1 MFSVIMPAYN
11 AERFIDTAVN
21 SVLMQTHGDFELI
34 IVDDGSKDKTQE
46 KILKHKDERIK
57 YVRQQN
63 SGVSAARN
71 KGILES
77 RGEFVCFLDSDD
89 EWKSNHL
96 EVLVSLIERYS
107 HCGMFITGYDI
118 RFNNGRLIHKSE
130 QILKGV
136 PEQQFV
142 SDNAFGVLIKN
153 GYFFN
158 TNCVCCRKEVFDKIG
173 LFETGVRNGEDDDMW
188 YRIFAYYSVA
198 VSKKITTVYDRSNCG
213 ATANRLEVFEPF
225 FMSRVE
231 GILKSSDVPEER
243 KESISLWV
251 ERNKLSRVRQ
261 YILFGKKLKAL
272 KLLRSVPFKKSDK
285 KKYLE
290 ALICMFIPSA
300 LIRKHIDRRD
310 EGYYN

>member
-11 AERFIDTAVN
+11 AEGFIDTALK
-21 SVLMQTHGDFELI
+21 SVLLQKYGDFELI
-34 IVDDGSKDKTQE
+34 VVDDGSKDNTKE

-57 YVRQQN
+57 YIRQEN

-71 KGILES
+71 RGILES

-89 EWKSNHL
+89 EWRPDHL
-96 EVLVSLIERYS
+96 ETLCFLIERYGD
-107 HCGMFITGYDI
+107 CGMFLTGYDL
-118 RFNNGRLIHKSE
+118 RLNNGKLIHKSE
-130 QILKGV
+130 QTLRGI
-136 PEQQFV
+136 
-142 SDNAFGVLIKN
+142 SDEHFTSNNGFDVLIKN

-158 TNCVCCRKEVFDKIG
+158 TNSVCCRKEVFDKVG

-188 YRIFAYYSVA
+188 YRIFTYYPIA
-198 VSKKITTVYDRSNCG
+198 VSKKSTTVYDRSNCG
-213 ATANRLEVFEPF
+213 ATANRQEVSAPF

-231 GILKSSDVPEER
+231 GILKSSDVPQER
-243 KESISLWV
+243 KESILLWV

-272 KLLRSVPFKKSDK
+272 KLLRSVSFKKSDK

-290 ALICMFIPSA
+290 ALICMLIPSV